1 MNATENPAVQSYLK
15 KVSSLLE
22 CPRQRK
28 KEMLRGI
35 ELLIG
40 EHLHPDGSVRYEEI
54 VAAIGTPEEVV
65 EAYIGTE
72 DPVKLSQSL
81 KRRKRFWIAG
91 ILIAVLLAVM
101 AALYVIDVID
111 KTTYSNGYFVDTI
124 VPDSSM
130 DLDPG
135 SVVGVY

>member
-28 KEMLRGI
+28 KEILRGI

-65 EAYIGTE
+65 EPETQKALLDCRYPHRRFAGR
-72 DPVKLSQSL
+72 DGRPV
-81 KRRKRFWIAG
+81 R
-91 ILIAVLLAVM
+91 V
-101 AALYVIDVID
+101 
-111 KTTYSNGYFVDTI
+111 
-124 VPDSSM
+124 
-130 DLDPG
+130 
-135 SVVGVY
+135 

>member
-28 KEMLRGI
+28 KEILRGI
-35 ELLIG
+35 ELIIG
-40 EHLHPDGSVRYEEI
+40 EHLHPDGAVRYEEI

-81 KRRKRFWIAG
+81 KRRKLFWIAG
-91 ILIAVLLAVM
+91 ILIVVLLAVM
-101 AALYVIDVID
+101 AALYAFDIAD
-111 KTTYSNGYFVDTI
+111 KIAYRDGYFVETI